1 MNNLTFFVYSL
12 GCKVNNYEAHA
23 VQQLFLEKGMVYDN
37 NNPDVIVINTCAVTH
52 VSEQKSRQHIRH
64 FKKQFPHAVIIVMG
78 CYSQKESS
86 YCINQLEA
94 DIVVGTTNKYLIY
107 DLLIKYLNNHEKIC
121 LINKNIKEFKYEEIC
136 QTAYIENVRS
146 YLKIQDGCNN
156 FCSYCLIPY
165 LRGKPRSRSL
175 TDIVNEAKHIVSLG
189 IKEIVV
195 SGIHIG
201 SYGYDLENVNFAILI
216 EQLLKID
223 NLKRLTI
230 SSIEASEISDDFINL
245 YLKYPNLAKHIHIPL
260 QSGSEKILKLM
271 NRKYN
276 KKEFLSVIQKLKNI
290 VPDIAITTDVIVGFP
305 GESDENFKETYDFI
319 KEAGFA
325 QLHVFPFS
333 KRENTLAYH
342 LKNQVDEQI
351 KKSRAKSLRDLSSE
365 LYEAFKT
372 TQNNKTLNVLIESY
386 NPKTNKYFGHSE
398 NYIGVELYSDTNI
411 INTIQTIT
419 YINK

>member
-64 FKKQFPHAVIIVMG
+64 FKKQFPHAVIVVMG

-86 YCINQLEA
+86 YCTNQLEA

-175 TDIVNEAKHIVSLG
+175 MDIVNEAKHIVSLG

-230 SSIEASEISDDFINL
+230 SSIEASEISDNFINL

-276 KKEFLSVIQKLKNI
+276 KKEFLSVIKKLKNI

-319 KEAGFA
+319 KEARFA

-365 LYEAFKT
+365 LYEAFKN

-398 NYIGVELYSDTNI
+398 NYIGVELSSDTNI

>member
-64 FKKQFPHAVIIVMG
+64 FKKQFPHAVIVVMG

-86 YCINQLEA
+86 YCTNQLKA

-136 QTAYIENVRS
+136 QTAYIENVR
-146 YLKIQDGCNN
+146 
-156 FCSYCLIPY
+156 CLIPY

-175 TDIVNEAKHIVSLG
+175 MDIVNEAKHIVSLG

-276 KKEFLSVIQKLKNI
+276 KKEFLSVIKKLKSI

-333 KRENTLAYH
+333 KRENTLAYY

-351 KKSRAKSLRDLSSE
+351 KKARAKSLRDLSSE
-365 LYEAFKT
+365 LYEAFKN

-398 NYIGVELYSDTNI
+398 NYIGVELSSDTNI

>member
-1 MNNLTFFVYSL
+1 MNNHTFFVYSL

-64 FKKQFPHAVIIVMG
+64 FKKQFPHAVIVVMG

-175 TDIVNEAKHIVSLG
+175 ADIVNEAKHIVSLG

-276 KKEFLSVIQKLKNI
+276 KKEFLSVIKKLKNI

-351 KKSRAKSLRDLSSE
+351 KKSRAKLLRDLSSE
-365 LYEAFKT
+365 LYEAFKN
-372 TQNNKTLNVLIESY
+372 TQNSKTLNVLIESY

-398 NYIGVELYSDTNI
+398 NYIGVELSSDTNI
-411 INTIQTIT
+411 INMIQTIT

>member
-86 YCINQLEA
+86 YCTNQLEA

-107 DLLIKYLNNHEKIC
+107 DLLIKYLNNHEKIS

-175 TDIVNEAKHIVSLG
+175 MDIVNEAKHIVSLG

-276 KKEFLSVIQKLKNI
+276 KKEFLSVIKKLKNI

-333 KRENTLAYH
+333 KRENTLAYY

-351 KKSRAKSLRDLSSE
+351 KKARAKLLRDLSSE
-365 LYEAFKT
+365 LYEAFKN

-398 NYIGVELYSDTNI
+398 NYIGVELSSDTNI

>member
-64 FKKQFPHAVIIVMG
+64 FKKQFPHAVIVVMG

-175 TDIVNEAKHIVSLG
+175 MDIVNEAKHIVSLG

-276 KKEFLSVIQKLKNI
+276 KKEFLSVIKKLKNI

-333 KRENTLAYH
+333 KRENTLAYY

-365 LYEAFKT
+365 LYEAFKN

-398 NYIGVELYSDTNI
+398 NYIGVELSSDTNI

>member
-121 LINKNIKEFKYEEIC
+121 LINNNIKEFKYEEIC

-276 KKEFLSVIQKLKNI
+276 KKEFLSVIKKLKNI

-365 LYEAFKT
+365 LYEAFKNN
-372 TQNNKTLNVLIESY
+372 QNNKTLNVLIESY

-398 NYIGVELYSDTNI
+398 NYIGVELSSDTNI

>member
-64 FKKQFPHAVIIVMG
+64 FKKQFPHAVIVVMG

-86 YCINQLEA
+86 YCTNQLEA

-175 TDIVNEAKHIVSLG
+175 MDIVNEAKHIVSLG

-276 KKEFLSVIQKLKNI
+276 KKEFLSVIKKLKNI

-365 LYEAFKT
+365 LYEAFKN

-398 NYIGVELYSDTNI
+398 NYIGVELSSDTNI

>member
-23 VQQLFLEKGMVYDN
+23 IQQLFLEKGLKYDD
-37 NNPDVIVINTCAVTH
+37 NNPDVVVINTCAVTH

-78 CYSQKESS
+78 CYSQKESL
-86 YCINQLEA
+86 YCINELNA

-107 DLLIKYLNNHEKIC
+107 DLLIQFLNNHQKIC
-121 LINKNIKEFKYEEIC
+121 QINKDIKNFKYEEIC
-136 QTAYIENVRS
+136 RTAYIENVRS

-175 TDIVNEAKHIVSLG
+175 NDIVNEAKYIVSLG

-201 SYGYDLENVNFAILI
+201 SYGYDLDNVNFAFLI
-216 EQLLKID
+216 EQLLKIN

-230 SSIEASEISDDFINL
+230 SSIEASEISDEFINL
-245 YLKYPNLAKHIHIPL
+245 YNKYPNLAKHIHIPL

-276 KKEFLSVIQKLKNI
+276 KDEFLNVIQKLKKI

-305 GESDENFKETYDFI
+305 GESDEDFKETYDFI
-319 KEAGFA
+319 KEVGFA

-333 KRENTLAYH
+333 KRENTLAYY

-351 KKSRAKSLRDLSSE
+351 KKARAKSLRDLSIE
-365 LYEAFKT
+365 LYEAFKN
-372 TQNNKTLNVLIESY
+372 TQNNKTLNILIESY

-398 NYIGVELYSDTNI
+398 NYIDVELSSDTNI

-419 YINK
+419 YRNK

>member
-23 VQQLFLEKGMVYDN
+23 VQQKKKKKRMVYDN

-175 TDIVNEAKHIVSLG
+175 IDIVNEAKHIVSLG

-201 SYGYDLENVNFAILI
+201 SYGYDLKNVNFAILI

-276 KKEFLSVIQKLKNI
+276 KKEFLSVIKKLKNI

-333 KRENTLAYH
+333 RRENTLAYH

-351 KKSRAKSLRDLSSE
+351 KKSRAKLLRDLSSE
-365 LYEAFKT
+365 LYEAFKN

-398 NYIGVELYSDTNI
+398 NYIGVELSSDTNI

>member
-398 NYIGVELYSDTNI
+398 NYIGVELSSDTNI
-411 INTIQTIT
+411 INMIQTIT

>member
-64 FKKQFPHAVIIVMG
+64 FKKQFPHAVIVVMG

-175 TDIVNEAKHIVSLG
+175 VDIVNEAKHIVSLG

-276 KKEFLSVIQKLKNI
+276 KKEFLSVIKKLKNI

>member
-64 FKKQFPHAVIIVMG
+64 FKKQFPHAVIVVMG

-86 YCINQLEA
+86 YCTNQLEA

-175 TDIVNEAKHIVSLG
+175 MDIVNEAKHIVSLG

-276 KKEFLSVIQKLKNI
+276 KKEFLSVIKKLKNI

-333 KRENTLAYH
+333 KRENTLAYY

-351 KKSRAKSLRDLSSE
+351 KKARAKSLRDLSSE
-365 LYEAFKT
+365 LYEAFKN

-398 NYIGVELYSDTNI
+398 NYIGVELSSDTNI

>member
-64 FKKQFPHAVIIVMG
+64 FKKQFPHAVIVVMG

-276 KKEFLSVIQKLKNI
+276 KKEFLSVIKKLKNI

-365 LYEAFKT
+365 LYEAFKN

-398 NYIGVELYSDTNI
+398 NYIGVELSSDTNI

>member
-64 FKKQFPHAVIIVMG
+64 FKKQFPHAVIVVMG

-86 YCINQLEA
+86 YCANQLEA

-107 DLLIKYLNNHEKIC
+107 DLFIKYLNNHEKIC

-175 TDIVNEAKHIVSLG
+175 TDIVSEAKHIVSLG

-276 KKEFLSVIQKLKNI
+276 KKEFLSVIKKIKNI

-333 KRENTLAYH
+333 RRENTLAYH
-342 LKNQVDEQI
+342 LKDQVDEQI

-365 LYEAFKT
+365 LYEAFKN

-398 NYIGVELYSDTNI
+398 NYIGVELSSDTNI

>member
-64 FKKQFPHAVIIVMG
+64 FKKQFPHAVIVVIG

-175 TDIVNEAKHIVSLG
+175 VDIVNEAKHIVSLG

-276 KKEFLSVIQKLKNI
+276 KKEFLSVIKKLKNI

>member
-64 FKKQFPHAVIIVMG
+64 FKKQFPHAVIVVMG

-86 YCINQLEA
+86 YCTNQLEA

-175 TDIVNEAKHIVSLG
+175 MDIVNEAKHIVSLG

-276 KKEFLSVIQKLKNI
+276 KKEFLSVIKKIKNI

-365 LYEAFKT
+365 LYEAFKN

-398 NYIGVELYSDTNI
+398 NYIGVELSSDTNI

>member
-64 FKKQFPHAVIIVMG
+64 FKKQFPHAVIVVMG

-175 TDIVNEAKHIVSLG
+175 MDIVNEAKHIVSLG

-230 SSIEASEISDDFINL
+230 SSIEASEISDNFINL

-276 KKEFLSVIQKLKNI
+276 KKEFLSVIKKLKNI

-365 LYEAFKT
+365 LYEAFKN

-398 NYIGVELYSDTNI
+398 NYIGVELSSDTNI

>member
-52 VSEQKSRQHIRH
+52 VSEQKSRQHIRR
-64 FKKQFPHAVIIVMG
+64 FKKQFPHAVIVVMG

-276 KKEFLSVIQKLKNI
+276 KKEFLSVIKKLKNI

-365 LYEAFKT
+365 LYEAFKN

-398 NYIGVELYSDTNI
+398 NYIGVELSSDTNI

>member
-64 FKKQFPHAVIIVMG
+64 FKKQFPHAVIVVMG

-175 TDIVNEAKHIVSLG
+175 VDIVNEAKHIVSLG

>member
-23 VQQLFLEKGMVYDN
+23 VQKLFLEKGMVYDN

-64 FKKQFPHAVIIVMG
+64 FKKQFPHAVIVVMG

-94 DIVVGTTNKYLIY
+94 DIVVGATNKYLIY

-165 LRGKPRSRSL
+165 LRGKPRSRSSM
-175 TDIVNEAKHIVSLG
+175 DIVNEAKHIVSLG

-276 KKEFLSVIQKLKNI
+276 KKEFLSVIKKIKNI

-365 LYEAFKT
+365 LYEAFKN

-398 NYIGVELYSDTNI
+398 NYIGVELSSDTNI

>member
-64 FKKQFPHAVIIVMG
+64 FKKQFPHAVIVVMG

-175 TDIVNEAKHIVSLG
+175 MDIVNEAKHIVSLG

-276 KKEFLSVIQKLKNI
+276 KKEFLSVIKKLKNI

-365 LYEAFKT
+365 LYEAFKN

-398 NYIGVELYSDTNI
+398 NYIGVELSSDTNI

>member
-64 FKKQFPHAVIIVMG
+64 FKKQFPHAVIVVMG

-86 YCINQLEA
+86 YCTNQLEA

-175 TDIVNEAKHIVSLG
+175 VDIVNEAKHIVSLG

-276 KKEFLSVIQKLKNI
+276 KKEFLSVIKKLKNI

-351 KKSRAKSLRDLSSE
+351 KKSRAKLLRDLSSE
-365 LYEAFKT
+365 LYEAFKN

-398 NYIGVELYSDTNI
+398 NYIGVELSSDTNI

-419 YINK
+419 YRNK

>member
-351 KKSRAKSLRDLSSE
+351 KKSRAKLLRDLSSE
-365 LYEAFKT
+365 LYEAFKK

-398 NYIGVELYSDTNI
+398 NYIGVELSSDTNI
-411 INTIQTIT
+411 INMIQTIT